1 MTKMTSDRGEIAKTR
16 RGENEPLG
24 THFSGFD
31 YLLADFFANWKTAC
45 QLNGELVSEMPIRIS
60 GIINEITGNVI
71 IDLAGF
77 WFFIDLAGKI
87 TNDVVR

>member
-1 MTKMTSDRGEIAKTR
+1 MVTYSLGSNNRHVTR
-16 RGENEPLG
+16 TLR
-24 THFSGFD
+24 
-31 YLLADFFANWKTAC
+31 ADFFANRKTPC
-45 QLNGELVSEMPIRIS
+45 QLDGELVSEMPIRIS

-87 TNDVVR
+87 TNYVVR